1 MDVPVATAEWRA
13 EHAGK
18 TYVFCCDGC
27 LARFKEDP
35 DRYAGAKSADAPPRA
50 EAPPA
55 DPKATYTCPM
65 HPEVVQ
71 TGPGTCPICGMALE
85 PLTPSESDAPDPELA
100 DMSRRLLWSAAPA
113 AILLALGMGEGA
125 LGRWIPPDELHWI
138 ELAIATPV
146 VLWAGLPFFQRGV
159 ASVLSR
165 HLNMFTLIAMGTGA
179 AYAYS
184 VVATLAPHAFPP
196 SVRASDGTVPIYF
209 EAAAVI
215 TVLVLLGQVLE
226 LRARA
231 RTGGAIRALLELAP
245 KTARRVSP
253 DGSEHDVALD
263 AVHPGDRLRVRP
275 GERVPCDGTVQ
286 EGDSAVDESM
296 ITGEAMPA
304 EKAPGARVVGGT
316 INGAGSFVMRAERVG
331 SETLLAQIVPLVAE
345 AQRSRPPIVRL
356 ADSVS
361 AVFVPVV
368 IAVALVTFGVWAYAG
383 PEPRLANALV
393 NAVAVLLIACPCAL
407 GLATPMSILV
417 GIGSAAGRG
426 VLFRDAAALE
436 KLGDVDAV
444 LVDKTGTLTEGKPA
458 VAKIVAVGG
467 AGEGEVLR
475 IAAALERASEHPLAA
490 AFVEAAR
497 KRELPL
503 GAVTDFRAVTGMGV
517 VGRVGGQSAAVG
529 NARLMRDLGV
539 ANVPEEEAQALA
551 AQGKTV
557 VFAAVEGRAIGMVA
571 LEDPVR
577 ASAREAV
584 RGLRDDGISLTMLT
598 GDSPANALVV
608 ARALGIDHVEA
619 DVLPADKAAAV
630 RRLRD
635 QGKIVAMAGDGINDA
650 PALAAA
656 DVGIAM
662 GTGADVALESA
673 GVVLLH
679 GDIGGIARARAASR
693 ATMRNI
699 RQNLWLAFVY
709 NALGIPI
716 AAGVLYPSL
725 HLHLDPMIASAAMS
739 LSSFSVI
746 ANALRLRARAAA

>member
-1 MDVPVATAEWRA
+1 
-13 EHAGK
+13 
-18 TYVFCCDGC
+18 
-27 LARFKEDP
+27 
-35 DRYAGAKSADAPPRA
+35 
-50 EAPPA
+50 
-55 DPKATYTCPM
+55 
-65 HPEVVQ
+65 
-71 TGPGTCPICGMALE
+71 
-85 PLTPSESDAPDPELA
+85 
-100 DMSRRLLWSAAPA
+100 
-113 AILLALGMGEGA
+113 
-125 LGRWIPPDELHWI
+125 
-138 ELAIATPV
+138 
-146 VLWAGLPFFQRGV
+146 
-159 ASVLSR
+159 
-165 HLNMFTLIAMGTGA
+165 MGTGA

>member
-18 TYVFCCDGC
+18 TYIFCCDGC

-35 DRYAGAKSADAPPRA
+35 ERYAGAKSADAPPRA
-50 EAPPA
+50 EPPPA

-85 PLTPSESDAPDPELA
+85 PLTPSESDTPDPELA

-125 LGRWIPPDELHWI
+125 LRRWIPHDELHWI

-196 SVRASDGTVPIYF
+196 SVRASDGTVPVYF

-286 EGDSAVDESM
+286 EGDSAVDEST
-296 ITGEAMPA
+296 ITGEAMPV
-304 EKAPGARVVGGT
+304 EKAPGTRVVGGT
-316 INGAGSFVMRAERVG
+316 MNGTGSFVMRAERVG
-331 SETLLAQIVPLVAE
+331 SETLLAQIVRLVAE

-356 ADSVS
+356 ADSVP

-417 GIGSAAGRG
+417 GIGSAAGHG

-458 VAKIVAVGG
+458 VAKIVPVDG

-497 KRELPL
+497 KRQLPL

-517 VGRVGGQSAAVG
+517 VGRVGGQIAAVG

-539 ANVPEEEAQALA
+539 ANVPKEEAQALA
-551 AQGKTV
+551 AQGRTV

-571 LEDPVR
+571 LEDPIR

-584 RGLRDDGISLTMLT
+584 RGLRDDGVSLTMLT
-598 GDSPANALVV
+598 GDSRANALVV
-608 ARALGIDHVEA
+608 AHALGIDHVEA

-725 HLHLDPMIASAAMS
+725 HLLLDPMIASAAMS